1 MDSTNLKLNELEVFV
16 AVAESSSFSI
26 AAEVKDLTPPVVS
39 RTIKALED
47 KLATTLFNRTTRQ
60 VSLTD
65 EGRWLLKS
73 ARNILE
79 EHQKISP
86 HFQRLKSEV
95 SGDITVDA
103 ATPFALHAII
113 PLLAELKNI
122 QPQLRIN
129 LISNEK
135 RTELLESGVDVAI
148 RIGALPD
155 STMRA
160 RKLGTTCRGLYASPE
175 YLNRF
180 GRPVT
185 IQDLTHHH
193 KLGFS
198 EFEQLNRWPVKLDS
212 DEQYHPKLLSTTS
225 NSGETLKQMA
235 KNHLGIV
242 CVSRFTAKHDVEHG
256 FLEPVLQSEWF
267 DEHIPIYAVF
277 YSGKYQSIRIRTFID
292 FVAEHIQL

>member
-1 MDSTNLKLNELEVFV
+1 MDSTNLKLNELTVFV

-26 AAEVKDLTPPVVS
+26 AAEVKNLTPPVVS
-39 RTIKALED
+39 RTIKKIED
-47 KLATTLFNRTTRQ
+47 KLATNLFHRTTRR
-60 VSLTD
+60 VSLTQ
-65 EGRWLLKS
+65 EGEWLLQS
-73 ARNILE
+73 AKRILE
-79 EHQKISP
+79 EHEQISP
-86 HFQRLKSEV
+86 HFQQLKAKVE
-95 SGDITVDA
+95 GDITVDA

-113 PLLAELKNI
+113 PLLAELKKI

-129 LISNEK
+129 LLSNEK
-135 RTELLESGVDVAI
+135 RTELLENGVDVAI

-180 GRPVT
+180 GRPAT
-185 IQDLTHHH
+185 IQDLAHHH

-198 EFEQLNRWPVKLDS
+198 EFEQLNRWPLKLDT
-212 DEQYHPKLLSTTS
+212 DEQYQPELLNATS

-242 CVSRFTAKHDVEHG
+242 CVSRFTAKHDIEHR

-277 YSGKYQSIRIRTFID
+277 YSGKYQNNRIRTFID
-292 FVAEHIQL
+292 FIAEHIHL